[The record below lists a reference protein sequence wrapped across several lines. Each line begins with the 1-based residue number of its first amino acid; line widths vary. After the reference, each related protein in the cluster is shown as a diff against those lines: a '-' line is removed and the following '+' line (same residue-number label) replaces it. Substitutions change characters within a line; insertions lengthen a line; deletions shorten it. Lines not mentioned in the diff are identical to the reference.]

1 MFPMRQ
7 INFLLIFLFSLA
19 IGLFCLE
26 NIDLVTIQLIPGLK
40 VQAPLSVEL
49 VLTVGVGA
57 ILAWLFS
64 VWVKFQRQILS
75 FQDMNE
81 SRAKDRRIKE
91 LEKDIKRYKQ
101 ELETQLT
108 LPPAK
113 K

>member
-26 NIDLVTIQLIPGLK
+26 NIELVTIQLIPGFK

-49 VLTVGVGA
+49 VLTMGVGA
-57 ILAWLFS
+57 TLAWLFS
-64 VWVKFQRQILS
+64 VWVKLQRQILS
-75 FQDMNE
+75 LQDMNQ
-81 SRAKDRRIKE
+81 SRSKDRRIKE

-108 LPPAK
+108 LPPSK

>member
-1 MFPMRQ
+1 MRQ

-26 NIDLVTIQLIPGLK
+26 NTNLVIIQLIPGFK

-49 VLTVGVGA
+49 VLTMGVGA
-57 ILAWLFS
+57 ILAWIFS
-64 VWVKFQRQILS
+64 VWVKLQRQIIS

-81 SRAKDRRIKE
+81 SRSKDRRIKE

-108 LPPAK
+108 LPPSK

>member
-1 MFPMRQ
+1 MRQ

-26 NIDLVTIQLIPGLK
+26 NIELVTIQLIPGFK

-49 VLTVGVGA
+49 ILTLGVGA
-57 ILAWLFS
+57 TLAWLFS
-64 VWVKFQRQILS
+64 VWVKLQRQILS
-75 FQDMNE
+75 LQDLNA
-81 SRAKDRRIKE
+81 SRSKDKRIIE

-108 LPPAK
+108 LPPSK